1 MLVLSNR
8 KQKIIGFNLY
18 LHFIFCLG
26 TFVGKKGVPVE
37 YYMGAML
44 LTQIGSAIW
53 GGISS
58 NKANKRA
65 LREQRAE
72 YELQKAELE
81 RTKKRE
87 IEQKKREN
95 MQLMN
100 TVSGLTNTSF
110 SGVSSPS
117 LDYDK
122 YGDLG

>member
-1 MLVLSNR
+1 MVL
-8 KQKIIGFNLY
+8 IYTCNL
-18 LHFIFCLG
+18 F
-26 TFVGKKGVPVE
+26 FVLIHLWERKGVSVE
-37 YYMGAML
+37 YL
-44 LTQIGSAIW
+44 LAAAVGTQVVSSIF

-58 NKANKRA
+58 SKANKRA
-65 LREQRAE
+65 LRQQRAE
-72 YELQKAELE
+72 YELQKAEIE
-81 RTKKRE
+81 RQKKRE
-87 IEQKKREN
+87 IEQQKREN